1 MKDAAAASW
10 KAVASGG
17 SSGRPK
23 IIVDNTPAAVD
34 FATAPFDMM
43 GFTDGGAMLNPGPLY
58 HNMPFL
64 FTSLALF
71 AGTHVVG
78 MPRFNAEEFLRLVE
92 RHRIELVAVVPTMM
106 QRIWALPESVRAAHD
121 MSSLKKVWTSRKNC
135 MQPSLWIAR
144 HAGRC

>member
-1 MKDAAAASW
+1 
-10 KAVASGG
+10 
-17 SSGRPK
+17 
-23 IIVDNTPAAVD
+23 
-34 FATAPFDMM
+34 
-43 GFTDGGAMLNPGPLY
+43 
-58 HNMPFL
+58 NMPFL

-121 MSSLKKVWTSRKNC
+121 MSSLKKVWHMSAPCPQWVKRA
-135 MQPSLWIAR
+135 WIEWLGPDR
-144 HAGRC
+144 IFETYGSTEAGGCVITGREWLAKPGSVGKVVPGTLRVLREDGTEAAVGEIGEIHF